1 METTIVQP
9 GSTPSIYSTGD
20 HGHRGHDDHF
30 RETRLDADFR
40 GLINQGERNGDR
52 TTNGV
57 QVTGDRVNTVGAAGA
72 LAAGRTNEL
81 VQAAAC
87 RTDQLLQ
94 GGFGDAARDT
104 CAATRDV
111 TAALGTGF
119 TASALA
125 SCKTDDGVQLV
136 GKDAVTLA
144 KDGLIALQAAVGG
157 INSGVATG
165 FAAQSVLATTI
176 GNAQAVLSNA
186 IGNAAAVQATANYN
200 GLTVLGERIRAELGA
215 KQDAGFAAATL
226 VAFQN
231 KSDSDAKAAKC
242 CCDAEMTAARNFAA
256 LSALI
261 VSDGNTTRALI
272 NQNTID
278 DLRAFK
284 ASIPR
289 GIAITVPVTA

>member
-1 METTIVQP
+1 MSTEVIQPAPGQTVITTDHRNHDRHHH
-9 GSTPSIYSTGD
+9 GD
-20 HGHRGHDDHF
+20 GRF
-30 RETRLDADFR
+30 FDAVEARADYR
-40 GLINQGERNGDR
+40 SLTAEVERFGTQNLAS
-52 TTNGV
+52 
-57 QVTGDRVNTVGAAGA
+57 AA
-72 LAAGRTNEL
+72 RTNEL
-81 VQAAAC
+81 VQAGAC
-87 RTDQLLQ
+87 RTDQIVQ
-94 GGFGDAARDT
+94 AGFGDAARDT
-104 CAATRDV
+104 CAATKDV
-111 TAALGTGF
+111 TAAVN
-119 TASALA
+119 TAAVATALA
-125 SCKTDDGVQLV
+125 ACKTDDGVQLV

-144 KDGLIALQAAVGG
+144 KDGLIALQVAASG
-157 INSGVATG
+157 INSGVNTG

-215 KQDAGFAAATL
+215 KQDSWFAAATL

-231 KSDSDAKAAKC
+231 KADSDAKAAKC
-242 CCDAEMTAARNFAA
+242 CCDADATAARNFAA

-261 VSDGNTTRALI
+261 VSDGNMTRALI